1 MIFLVHNQAK
11 TLVFC
16 KKEDKEL
23 SLKAKTISEAFWELA
38 MLFPEELIIW
48 MEEGQESNFNK
59 DSVIKIFHHDLIMA
73 SFAVKTRF
81 LDDRIGYVDE
91 LPFVNVKR
99 NVQYPTWLMSAD
111 VGGIKGKVLL
121 KLRSHFQ
128 HITNFGYLLN
138 AIAKIGQQNGLFCYS
153 APGLVHNFSEEIKY
167 TASNRQLFQF
177 VAQFYKKPR
186 LAVLGWCFKKYENEN
201 YIFSLVRSLLKKNFF
216 QQKLDLSDIT
226 TKSSTIEVL
235 EDTIDV
241 VIPTIGR
248 PKHLLNV
255 LADLKQQALIPKN
268 IIIVEQKADPKEKSD
283 FYFKPEDWPFKI
295 NHVFTHKTGACKS
308 RNLALSMV
316 TSNYVFLCDD
326 DNRFKDNIIRDAI
339 KELNRI
345 GAEVINTGYI
355 QKDEAPVYHKM
366 KQWGTFG
373 SGNAFLKTKTI
384 KNVKFDEA
392 FEFGYGEDI
401 DFGCQLRNSG
411 IDIVYLPNIEILH
424 LKAPM
429 GGFRQQM
436 KNGWEEGALQPKP
449 SPTFMSYLKKNYND
463 FQILG
468 YKTVLWLKYYK
479 KQQIKNPFDYNR
491 EMEKRWRLSD
501 KIAKQILSKTSF
513 Y

>member
-16 KKEDKEL
+16 KKEGKEL
-23 SLKAKTISEAFWELA
+23 SLKAATISDTFWELA
-38 MLFPEELIIW
+38 ELYPEELIIW

-111 VGGIKGKVLL
+111 VGGIKGEVLV
-121 KLRSHFQ
+121 KFRSHLQ

-167 TASNRQLFQF
+167 TASNSQLFQF

-201 YIFSLVRSLLKKNFF
+201 YIFSLVRSLLKKSFF

-226 TKSSTIEVL
+226 IKSSKIEVL
-235 EDTIDV
+235 EDTIDI

-248 PKHLLNV
+248 PEHLLNV
-255 LADLKQQALIPKN
+255 LEDLKQQTLLPKN
-268 IIIVEQKADPKEKSD
+268 VIIVEQKADPKERSD
-283 FYFKPEDWPFKI
+283 FSFKPGDWPFKI

-316 TSNYVFLCDD
+316 ISNYVFLCDD

-345 GAEVINTGYI
+345 GAEVINTTYI

-366 KQWGTFG
+366 KQWGAFG
-373 SGNAFLKTKTI
+373 SGNAFLRADKI
-384 KNVKFDEA
+384 RDIKFDEN

-411 IDIVYLPNIEILH
+411 IDIIYHPTVEILH
-424 LKAPM
+424 LKTPM
-429 GGFRQQM
+429 GGFRQQI
-436 KNGWEEGALQPKP
+436 KNDCKQGDLQPKP

-468 YKTVLWLKYYK
+468 YKTVLWLKFYN
-479 KQQIKNPFDYNR
+479 KQNVRNPFVYIS
-491 EMEKRWRLSD
+491 EMEKRWNLSENIVT
-501 KIAKQILSKTSF
+501 KISSDNVL
-513 Y
+513 

>member
-16 KKEDKEL
+16 KKEGKEL
-23 SLKAKTISEAFWELA
+23 SLEAQTISEAFWELA
-38 MLFPEELIIW
+38 ELYPEELIIW

-59 DSVIKIFHHDLIMA
+59 DSVSKIFHHDLIMA

-81 LDDRIGYVDE
+81 LDDRIGYIDE

-111 VGGIKGKVLL
+111 VGGIKGEVLV
-121 KLRSHFQ
+121 KFRSHLQ

-153 APGLVHNFSEEIKY
+153 APGLVHNFSDKIKY
-167 TASNRQLFQF
+167 TASNSQLFQF

-201 YIFSLVRSLLKKNFF
+201 YIFSLVCSLLKKNFF
-216 QQKLDLSDIT
+216 QQKFDLSDIT
-226 TKSSTIEVL
+226 IKSSKKEDL
-235 EDTIDV
+235 DDTIDV

-248 PKHLLNV
+248 PEHLLDV
-255 LADLKQQALIPKN
+255 LEDLKQQTLLPKN
-268 IIIVEQKADPKEKSD
+268 VIIVEQKADPMEKSD

-295 NHVFTHKTGACKS
+295 MHVFTHKTGACKS
-308 RNLALSMV
+308 RNLALSML
-316 TSNYVFLCDD
+316 TSNWVFLADD
-326 DNRFKDNIIRDAI
+326 DIRFNIDLLENAVAAS
-339 KELNRI
+339 KVLGVEVLNLNCLQKGEKKI
-345 GAEVINTGYI
+345 YDVI
-355 QKDEAPVYHKM
+355 
-366 KQWGTFG
+366 KQWGAFG
-373 SGNAFLKTKTI
+373 SGTSFLRSSCI
-384 KNVKFDEA
+384 KNLNFDEN

-411 IDIVYLPNIEILH
+411 TDIIYHPTIEILH

-429 GGFRQQM
+429 GGFRQQI
-436 KNGWEEGALQPKP
+436 NNNWEEGELQPKP
-449 SPTFMSYLKKNYND
+449 SPTFMSYLKKNYNN

-468 YKTVLWLKYYK
+468 YKTVLWLKFYK
-479 KQQIKNPFDYNR
+479 KQEIRNPFVYIS
-491 EMEKRWRLSD
+491 EMKKRWNLSENITT
-501 KIAKQILSKTSF
+501 KISSNNIL
-513 Y
+513 

>member
-16 KKEDKEL
+16 KKEGKEL
-23 SLKAKTISEAFWELA
+23 SLKAATISDAFWELA
-38 MLFPEELIIW
+38 GLYPEELIIW
-48 MEEGQESNFNK
+48 MEAGQESNFNN
-59 DSVIKIFHHDLIMA
+59 DSVSKIFHHDLIMA
-73 SFAVKTRF
+73 SFAAETRF

-111 VGGIKGKVLL
+111 LGGIKGKVLL
-121 KLRSHFQ
+121 KFRYHFQ
-128 HITNFGYLLN
+128 HITNFEYLLN

-153 APGLVHNFSEEIKY
+153 APGLVYKFSNKIQY
-167 TASNRQLFQF
+167 TASNKQLFQF

-186 LAVLGWCFKKYENEN
+186 LAVLGWCFKKYEKES
-201 YIFSLVRSLLKKNFF
+201 YIYSLITGSLKKSFF
-216 QQKLDLSDIT
+216 QHKVDLSDIDI
-226 TKSSTIEVL
+226 KSSKTQDLDE
-235 EDTIDV
+235 TIDV

-248 PKHLLNV
+248 PEHLLNV
-255 LADLKQQALIPKN
+255 LEDLKQQTLLPKN
-268 IIIVEQKADPKEKSD
+268 VIIVEQKVDAKEKSD
-283 FYFKPEDWPFKI
+283 FSFNSEDWPFRI
-295 NHVFTHKTGACKS
+295 IHVFTHKTGACKS

-316 TSNYVFLCDD
+316 TSNWVFLCDD
-326 DNRFKDNIIRDAI
+326 DNRFGDMTISNAI
-339 KELNRI
+339 NEIKRI
-345 GAEVINTGYI
+345 GADVINSAYI
-355 QKDEAPVYHKM
+355 QKNEIPFYSNL

-373 SGNAFLKTKTI
+373 SGNAFLKSDVAKKI
-384 KNVKFDEA
+384 KFDLN

-411 IDIVYLPNIEILH
+411 TDIIYHPTIEILH

-436 KNGWEEGALQPKP
+436 KNDWEQGDLQPKP

-468 YKTVLWLKYYK
+468 YKTVLWLKFYK
-479 KQQIKNPFDYNR
+479 KQKVRNPYVYIS
-491 EMEKRWRLSD
+491 EMKKRWNLSENIVS
-501 KIAKQILSKTSF
+501 KISGNNVL
-513 Y
+513 